1 MYGTWNTLD
10 TNASTQGV
18 VTNTINPISR
28 SGALTDSLDSTL
40 NNQTITLVNTFMV
53 ETTNNESDT
62 AKFKFAHDSADSATS
77 GVLKK
82 GSWFKAEKVI

>member
-1 MYGTWNTLD
+1 MYGTWNFLD
-10 TNASTQGV
+10 TNTNSQGA

-40 NNQTITLVNTFMV
+40 NNQAVTLVNTFMI

-62 AKFKFAHDSADSATS
+62 ATFMFAHDSTDASTNAI
-77 GVLKK
+77 LKK